1 MNVVKKRVLRENLV
15 RRSSK
20 DFCVRGWSEL
30 SFTKGMEA
38 RCKPVM
44 RLVNINSVSALVMKE

>member
-1 MNVVKKRVLRENLV
+1 MVKKRVLRENLV

-30 SFTKGMEA
+30 SFTKEMEA